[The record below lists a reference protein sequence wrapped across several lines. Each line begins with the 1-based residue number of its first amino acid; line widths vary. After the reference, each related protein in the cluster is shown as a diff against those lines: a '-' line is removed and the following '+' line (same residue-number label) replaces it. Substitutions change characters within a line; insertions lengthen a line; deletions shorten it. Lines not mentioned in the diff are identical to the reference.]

1 MAPPKRAVLKALKM
15 SVIHVA
21 FFIISWT
28 PYTIIGTWWDGDKS
42 GRKSNIHS
50 RDTIDSVFGYSYSRE
65 VCTKINIWS
74 KDIQES
80 DYWLRV
86 EEFYELGL
94 VSSVALRCK
103 IAQIR

>member
-65 VCTKINIWS
+65 VCTKIISDIKSCPTNLQPN
-74 KDIQES
+74 KDIQEM
-80 DYWLRV
+80 DYWLRF
-86 EEFYELGL
+86 EM
-94 VSSVALRCK
+94 
-103 IAQIR
+103 